1 MAEVDK
7 KPTAISLEQPKNVAY
22 KYVDTSSNK
31 SITIEPDEPI
41 VIILNL
47 YKNII
52 ATVE

>member
-1 MAEVDK
+1 MAANNDRSA
-7 KPTAISLEQPKNVAY
+7 PNPIEQPKNVAY
-22 KYVDTSSNK
+22 KYVDTNSNK
-31 SITIEPDEPI
+31 TITIEPDEPV

>member
-1 MAEVDK
+1 MAEANK
-7 KPTAISLEQPKNVAY
+7 KQLATPLEQPKNVAY
-22 KYVDTSSNK
+22 KYVDTNSNK